1 MDSKFLTGS
10 LDMMILQVAQGGP
23 TYGYEITQEVMRRSE
38 GFFELKEGS
47 LYPALHRL
55 ARKGM
60 LECYW
65 EDKDTGRRRR
75 FYRLTAEGAKSL
87 ADQRA
92 DWERFVA
99 GVNGVL
105 GMRAQGMA

>member
-10 LDMMILQVAQGGP
+10 LDMMILQVAQRGP
-23 TYGYEITQEVMRRSE
+23 TYGYEITQEVMKRSE

-105 GMRAQGMA
+105 GAKVQGMA

>member
-10 LDMMILQVAQGGP
+10 LDMMILQVAQTGP

-38 GFFELKEGS
+38 GLFELKEGS

-55 ARKGM
+55 AGKGL
-60 LECYW
+60 LEAYW

-75 FYRLTAEGAKSL
+75 FYRLTAEGAQSL

-92 DWERFVA
+92 DWARFVA
-99 GVNGVL
+99 GVNGIL
-105 GMRAQGMA
+105 GMKICATD

>member
-23 TYGYEITQEVMRRSE
+23 TYGYEITQEVMRRSQ

-105 GMRAQGMA
+105 ELRAQETA

>member
-10 LDMMILQVAQGGP
+10 LDMMILQVAQRGP
-23 TYGYEITQEVMRRSE
+23 TYGYEITQEVMKRSE

-60 LECYW
+60 LEAYW

-105 GMRAQGMA
+105 GARAQGLA

>member
-105 GMRAQGMA
+105 GAKAQEMA